1 MINYFLNAILVL
13 SCLVVLTLSLFWL
26 FNVGVEGVS
35 FKAVIEVW
43 SPLTIVV
50 CAMSS
55 KDIESEISDEYDDS
69 ERDASESD
77 SFSDS
82 IWDAVVLVLEF
93 SFSIEEADEED
104 VDISSEVDEVL
115 FNEASL
121 IKLFNMRL

>member
-1 MINYFLNAILVL
+1 
-13 SCLVVLTLSLFWL
+13 
-26 FNVGVEGVS
+26 VEGVS

>member
-1 MINYFLNAILVL
+1 
-13 SCLVVLTLSLFWL
+13 
-26 FNVGVEGVS
+26 
-35 FKAVIEVW
+35 
-43 SPLTIVV
+43 
-50 CAMSS
+50 MSS